1 MVNYMMIAG
10 LVLMLCGILVV
21 MAGLAAFLALA
32 LDIWE

>member
-1 MVNYMMIAG
+1 MVNFMMIAG
-10 LVLMLCGILVV
+10 MVLMLCGILVM